1 MRMSETIA
9 VLLLV
14 GAASVLQANAQQNQK
29 IEVVAQLGHSNRI
42 SSVAVSGDGLRVL
55 SGSRDKTLKLW
66 DVATGKLLRTFEGH
80 SEVWHV
86 AFSPNGRS
94 LLSAG
99 RDITLWDAAGKLL
112 RTFET
117 SSDSWLVAAFSPDG
131 QKVISGSSVPGRSDN
146 ALQLWDVATGKLLR
160 TFAGHSDG
168 VLGVAFSPDGGSVL
182 SGSRDK
188 TLKLWDVV
196 TGSLLRT
203 LHGHSD
209 GVSAIA
215 FSPDGHNVISCSE
228 RNRLT
233 LWDVATG
240 RQLRTFFQD
249 CSKSVAFT
257 PDARSILAVG
267 PTTQTVDVASG
278 RSVRVFGL
286 HLDAASAVVLSPE
299 ERSVVAVAENAGVL
313 KLLDATTGELL
324 RAFEGRSASVSQA
337 AYSPDG
343 RRVISASADGTLNLW
358 DVATGRLTR
367 TFGRPSDRAGES
379 AVAFSPDG
387 RSLVSGS
394 GDGILKFW
402 DITTGK
408 LRHSVEGHGNRVVA
422 SVSYSPD
429 GRRVVSGGHD
439 WTFKIWDAA
448 SAKLVRGFRQ
458 ELQVMAVAFSP
469 DGRSVISDGG
479 GERALK
485 LWDVGTGNL
494 LRAFPGDPSY
504 VLSIAF
510 SRDGHSI
517 VSGSSN
523 NSVKLWDVAT
533 GKLRRTFEG
542 HSDAVWA
549 VAFSPDARSALS
561 GSSDRTLKLWNVGS
575 GDLLRTLNAHLGPVK
590 SVAFA
595 PNGINAASA
604 SLDGTVRL
612 WSLAMGREL
621 VQLLASP
628 DGDSLA
634 LTPVGFFDFKHNFDK
649 FVHIVRGMELF
660 SIGQMHQSLFNPD
673 LVREALAGDPGGEV
687 VEAAKV
693 INLEK
698 VLDSGPAPT
707 VEITSHRGGSQT
719 ASDLVTVAARI
730 TDKGRGIGRIE
741 WRVNGV
747 TAAVSTKAAGSG
759 PEYPVTQE
767 LALDPGEN
775 EIEVL
780 AYNGSNLLASLPA
793 RTTVAFTGPVDET
806 KPKLHVLVIGIDEY
820 IDKGWIDRRAN
831 RIRKFL
837 PLNLAVKDAQAFGA
851 AMERAGNQI
860 YQKVNVI
867 PVLNKDATLQNLEDV
882 IRKMAK
888 DVHRR
893 DTFVFFAAAH
903 GISEDGRFYLIPQD
917 YHGGP
922 GALQQHAISQD
933 RLQDWLANRIRAKKA
948 IILLDTCESGALVAG
963 YLRSRTEEA
972 ASEAG
977 VGRLHEATGRPVL
990 TAAAGGQFA
999 HEGVVAA
1006 SGERQGIFTRTILD
1020 ALKSGD
1026 TNNNGKIELSELVAY
1041 VQAEVPKLAAKF
1053 GGTARA
1059 ETATTKRQGQSA
1071 RFGSRG
1077 EDFVLV
1083 TRIR

>member
-1 MRMSETIA
+1 
-9 VLLLV
+9 
-14 GAASVLQANAQQNQK
+14 
-29 IEVVAQLGHSNRI
+29 
-42 SSVAVSGDGLRVL
+42 
-55 SGSRDKTLKLW
+55 
-66 DVATGKLLRTFEGH
+66 LLRTFK
-80 SEVWHV
+80 
-86 AFSPNGRS
+86 
-94 LLSAG
+94 
-99 RDITLWDAAGKLL
+99 D
-112 RTFET
+112 
-117 SSDSWLVAAFSPDG
+117 DG
-131 QKVISGSSVPGRSDN
+131 AVY
-146 ALQLWDVATGKLLR
+146 AL
-160 TFAGHSDG
+160 
-168 VLGVAFSPDGGSVL
+168 
-182 SGSRDK
+182 
-188 TLKLWDVV
+188 
-196 TGSLLRT
+196 
-203 LHGHSD
+203 
-209 GVSAIA
+209 
-215 FSPDGHNVISCSE
+215 
-228 RNRLT
+228 
-233 LWDVATG
+233 
-240 RQLRTFFQD
+240 
-249 CSKSVAFT
+249 
-257 PDARSILAVG
+257 
-267 PTTQTVDVASG
+267 
-278 RSVRVFGL
+278 
-286 HLDAASAVVLSPE
+286 
-299 ERSVVAVAENAGVL
+299 
-313 KLLDATTGELL
+313 
-324 RAFEGRSASVSQA
+324 
-337 AYSPDG
+337 
-343 RRVISASADGTLNLW
+343 
-358 DVATGRLTR
+358 
-367 TFGRPSDRAGES
+367 
-379 AVAFSPDG
+379 AFSPDG
-387 RSLVSGS
+387 RL
-394 GDGILKFW
+394 IL
-402 DITTGK
+402 TG
-408 LRHSVEGHGNRVVA
+408 G
-422 SVSYSPD
+422 
-429 GRRVVSGGHD
+429 
-439 WTFKIWDAA
+439 
-448 SAKLVRGFRQ
+448 
-458 ELQVMAVAFSP
+458 
-469 DGRSVISDGG
+469 
-479 GERALK
+479 
-485 LWDVGTGNL
+485 
-494 LRAFPGDPSY
+494 
-504 VLSIAF
+504 
-510 SRDGHSI
+510 
-517 VSGSSN
+517 
-523 NSVKLWDVAT
+523 
-533 GKLRRTFEG
+533 
-542 HSDAVWA
+542 
-549 VAFSPDARSALS
+549 
-561 GSSDRTLKLWNVGS
+561 SDRRLTIRDVKSRKV
-575 GDLLRTLNAHLGPVK
+575 LRTLEGHTSDV
-590 SVAFA
+590 
-595 PNGINAASA
+595 
-604 SLDGTVRL
+604 SLLIFSRGGQMIMSGGGDGTARVWDTEKGQQRAL
-612 WSLAMGREL
+612 LMTASEAEWL
-621 VQLLASP
+621 VATPPGFFSSSHR
-628 DGDSLA
+628 DTDSLA
-634 LTPVGFFDFKHNFDK
+634 
-649 FVHIVRGMELF
+649 IVRGLQVTT
-660 SIGQMHQSLFNPD
+660 IGQVHQSLFNPD